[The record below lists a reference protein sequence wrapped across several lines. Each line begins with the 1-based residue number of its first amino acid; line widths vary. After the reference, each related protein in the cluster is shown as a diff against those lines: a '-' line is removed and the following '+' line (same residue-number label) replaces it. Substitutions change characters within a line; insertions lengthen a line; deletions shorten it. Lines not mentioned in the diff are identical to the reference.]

1 MCPKQEGGGTGSR
14 CDGVGHLH
22 AHRPVSN
29 GRSGIPDE
37 PRNIDDDQN
46 ADREPDDVSEHSS
59 NIDGASSDAYNSDN
73 SELDLDNRDFE
84 GWEDG
89 ETDSGN
95 DFDCRSDAESENSD
109 EDVGM

>member
-1 MCPKQEGGGTGSR
+1 MRYHWGL
-14 CDGVGHLH
+14 GVGHLH
-22 AHRPVSN
+22 VHRPVSN
-29 GRSGIPDE
+29 SHSIPNE

-46 ADREPDDVSEHSS
+46 ADCEPDNVSEHSS
-59 NIDGASSDAYNSDN
+59 NIDGASSDGYNSDN
-73 SELDLDNRDFE
+73 SERDLDNRDLD

-95 DFDCRSDAESENSD
+95 DFDCWSGHDAELENSD